1 MPRNEVIELYVEV
14 DDLLIKRRN
23 RSGNLSN
30 IKAP

>member
-1 MPRNEVIELYVEV
+1 MPRNEVIEFYVEA
-14 DDLLIKRRN
+14 DDLLIKRRD